1 MPLKKYHIKLDC
13 DEREHLEKLS
23 RSLKTAAI
31 KVQRAKAMLAMD
43 SSAESPGLSDSKAAK
58 TSGLSI
64 RSLQRLRERV
74 CEVGPLGALERKPRL
89 TPPIEPKVTG
99 EVEAAMVKI
108 ACSEVPADASRWT
121 MQMIADRLV
130 ELEVIESI
138 SDETVRTTLK
148 KTTLNRG
155 SKSVGASRPKKMPPS

>member
-1 MPLKKYHIKLDC
+1 MPLKKYHIKLDA

-23 RSLKTAAI
+23 RSRKAAAV

-43 SSAESPGLSDSKAAK
+43 RSEGAPSLSDSKAVEL
-58 TSGLSI
+58 SGLSVSSI
-64 RSLQRLRERV
+64 QRLRERV
-74 CEVGPLGALERKPRL
+74 CEVGALGALERKPRL
-89 TPPIEPKVTG
+89 TPPNEPKITG

-121 MQMIADRLV
+121 MRMIADRLV
-130 ELEVIESI
+130 ELEVVESI
-138 SDETVRTTLK
+138 SSEAVRTTLK

-155 SKSVGASRPKKMPPS
+155 SRSAGASRRTMTQRS

>member
-1 MPLKKYHIKLDC
+1 MPLKKYHIKLDN
-13 DEREHLEKLS
+13 DERAHLRKLS
-23 RSLKTAAI
+23 RSHKAAVV

-43 SSAESPGLSDSKAAK
+43 CSEGAPALSDSKAAK
-58 TSGLSI
+58 QSGLSV

-74 CEVGPLGALERKPRL
+74 GEVGPLGALERKPRL

-99 EVEAAMVKI
+99 EVEAAIVKI

-130 ELEVIESI
+130 ELEILESI
-138 SDETVRTTLK
+138 SSETVRTTLK
-148 KTTLNRG
+148 KTTLNPG
-155 SKSVGASRPKKMPPS
+155 SNSAGASRQTKTPPS

>member
-1 MPLKKYHIKLDC
+1 MPLKKYHIKLDA

-23 RSLKTAAI
+23 RSRKAAAV

-43 SSAESPGLSDSKAAK
+43 CSEGAPSLSDSKAVEL
-58 TSGLSI
+58 SGLSV
-64 RSLQRLRERV
+64 RSIERLRERV

-89 TPPIEPKVTG
+89 TPPNEPKITG

-108 ACSEVPADASRWT
+108 ACSKVPDDASRWT
-121 MQMIADRLV
+121 MQMIADRLI
-130 ELEVIESI
+130 ELEILESI
-138 SDETVRTTLK
+138 SSEAVRTTLK

-155 SKSVGASRPKKMPPS
+155 SKSAGASHRTKTQRS